1 MVNLGVPGAGE
12 KRRPHHDLAS
22 FKAVF
27 AEDRPM
33 VETARRDALKM
44 GMTIDD
50 VAFAI
55 ETLSSQH
62 FYKSMSSHRNRSQ
75 WQDVYHLPH
84 DGLVIY
90 VKFTDDAVTEF
101 TLLSFKEK

>member
-1 MVNLGVPGAGE
+1 MANLVVSGAGE
-12 KRRPHHDLAS
+12 KRKPHHVLAS

-27 AEDRPM
+27 AKDRSI

-50 VAFAI
+50 VASAI
-55 ETLSSQH
+55 KVLTAQH

-75 WQDVYHLPH
+75 WQDVYHLPY
-84 DGLVIY
+84 DGKVIY
-90 VKFTDDAVTEF
+90 VKFTDDAVTAF